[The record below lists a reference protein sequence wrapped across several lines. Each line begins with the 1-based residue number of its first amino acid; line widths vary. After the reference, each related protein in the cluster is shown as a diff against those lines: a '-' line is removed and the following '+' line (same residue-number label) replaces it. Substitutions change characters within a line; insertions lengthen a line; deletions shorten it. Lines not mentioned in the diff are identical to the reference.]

1 MNKLLRTAQTIMS
14 TSIKHDL
21 ALARQVIIGLDCWT
35 KKSLTASFLAISAS
49 FFHPSR
55 HQPIHILLNL
65 HEIAHPHTGEMLA
78 EKLLKTLAKWDIS
91 APKVLAVITDN
102 GSNML
107 KAIRVANNL
116 NQIRE
121 DAEGTEEENADE
133 RDEQN
138 NTEEENEDEEDN
150 DEEYENE
157 EDEENLSLSEFTRLP
172 CIAHTLQLVIRE
184 LNKNQSYTNLLLKVK
199 AVVRFIKIS
208 SVASEKLAKLCGK
221 VVKKDCTTRWNAALL
236 MVDRLLQIRGPLEE
250 VLMDM
255 KHDSLTNTEWAR
267 LADLKHLL
275 APFRE
280 QTDALQTDTL
290 CLSSVIPALLE
301 LTLHLQSPTLPK
313 LWANI
318 LLQSLTTRFAVFL
331 DPKSIGFIPLP
342 AAACYLDPTVS
353 AVMLRDDMG
362 NLLSAAKSYIALK
375 VCAIADFLSYNI

>member
-21 ALARQVIIGLDCWT
+21 ALARRVVIGLDCWT

-65 HEIAHPHTGEMLA
+65 HEIAHPHTGEILA

-91 APKVLAVITDN
+91 ASKVLAVITDN

-121 DAEGTEEENADE
+121 DAEGTEEETEEVNADE

-138 NTEEENEDEEDN
+138 NTEEENEDEEDD

-172 CIAHTLQLVIRE
+172 CIAHTLQFVIRE

-199 AVVRFIKIS
+199 AVVYKDIFSCKREIS
-208 SVASEKLAKLCGK
+208 KAMWKG
-221 VVKKDCTTRWNAALL
+221 
-236 MVDRLLQIRGPLEE
+236 G
-250 VLMDM
+250 
-255 KHDSLTNTEWAR
+255 
-267 LADLKHLL
+267 
-275 APFRE
+275 
-280 QTDALQTDTL
+280 
-290 CLSSVIPALLE
+290 
-301 LTLHLQSPTLPK
+301 
-313 LWANI
+313 
-318 LLQSLTTRFAVFL
+318 
-331 DPKSIGFIPLP
+331 
-342 AAACYLDPTVS
+342 
-353 AVMLRDDMG
+353 
-362 NLLSAAKSYIALK
+362 
-375 VCAIADFLSYNI
+375 